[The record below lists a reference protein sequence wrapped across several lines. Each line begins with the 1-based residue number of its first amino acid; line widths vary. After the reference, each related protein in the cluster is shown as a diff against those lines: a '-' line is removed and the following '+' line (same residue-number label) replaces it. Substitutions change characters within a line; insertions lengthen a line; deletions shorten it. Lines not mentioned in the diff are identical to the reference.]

1 MYTVY
6 DDGGGGVKVRK
17 AVTIVDSTLA
27 VVTHVS
33 RVQSAPMGLFSKDCR
48 QHEAPVPFVWHGAAE
63 TSKQTSHH
71 QARDRLFALTFGRCF
86 ARMLLISL
94 NDSTV
99 SGTLRESNDWFEQ
112 ERFLVYHRTVTT
124 FVYASSSQSRCILSP
139 LPHL

>member
-33 RVQSAPMGLFSKDCR
+33 RVQSAPMGLFSIDCR

-63 TSKQTSHH
+63 TSKQTSH
-71 QARDRLFALTFGRCF
+71 QARDRLFVLTFGRCF

-94 NDSTV
+94 ND
-99 SGTLRESNDWFEQ
+99 ESNDWFEQ

-124 FVYASSSQSRCILSP
+124 FVYASSSQSWCILYCILSP